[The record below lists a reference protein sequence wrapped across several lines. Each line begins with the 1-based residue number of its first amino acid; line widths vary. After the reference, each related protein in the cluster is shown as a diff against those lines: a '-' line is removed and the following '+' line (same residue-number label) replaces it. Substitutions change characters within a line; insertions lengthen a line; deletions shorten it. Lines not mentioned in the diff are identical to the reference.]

1 MTRINSNRQPNELK
15 MVHNWLN
22 IIQDYLLPPTCLL
35 CGNKGFKSHDLCDI
49 CYQRLLRNKRSC
61 YRCAEIF
68 ESNVSTPSLCGHCIS
83 TPPAFDET
91 YAPFV
96 YQAEMRHLVTQ
107 LKFGGHTKN
116 ARLLGLLLAEHLKQ
130 TAQLPE
136 LIIPVPLHKLRYR
149 ERGFNQALEI
159 ARTVAKELN
168 IPLDITSCQRTHDTP
183 HQIGLTAIQR
193 RKNLEK
199 AFTLIKPIKTQH
211 VAILDDVMTTGS
223 TVHEIASLLKK
234 AGVERVDVWVCAR
247 A

>member
-1 MTRINSNRQPNELK
+1 MTRINSNRQPNKLK

-35 CGNKGFKSHDLCDI
+35 CGNKGFKSHDLCYC

-96 YQAEMRHLVTQ
+96 YQAEIRHLVTK

-116 ARLLGLLLAEHLKQ
+116 ARLLGLLLADHLKQ
-130 TAQLPE
+130 SAQLPE
-136 LIIPVPLHKLRYR
+136 LIIPVPLYKTRYR

-159 ARTVAKELN
+159 GRTVAKELN

-183 HQIGLTAIQR
+183 HQIGLTALQR

-199 AFTLIKPIKTQH
+199 AFTLIKPIKAQH

-223 TVHEIASLLKK
+223 TVHELASLLKK

>member
-136 LIIPVPLHKLRYR
+136 LIIPVPLYKKRYR

-159 ARTVAKELN
+159 AKTVGKSLN
-168 IPLDITSCQRTHDTP
+168 IPLDMTSCHRMHDTP
-183 HQIGLTAIQR
+183 HQIGLTALQR

-199 AFTLIKPIKTQH
+199 AFTLIKPIKAQH

-223 TVHEIASLLKK
+223 TVNELASLLKK
-234 AGVERVDVWVCAR
+234 SGIERVDVWVCAR

>member
-96 YQAEMRHLVTQ
+96 YQAEMRHLVTK

-136 LIIPVPLHKLRYR
+136 LIIPVPLYKKRYR

-159 ARTVAKELN
+159 AKTVGKSLN
-168 IPLDITSCQRTHDTP
+168 IPLDMTSCHRMHDTP
-183 HQIGLTAIQR
+183 HQIGLTALQR

-199 AFTLIKPIKTQH
+199 AFTLIKPIKAQH

-223 TVHEIASLLKK
+223 TVNELASLLKK
-234 AGVERVDVWVCAR
+234 SGIERVDVWVCAR

>member
-1 MTRINSNRQPNELK
+1 MTK
-15 MVHNWLN
+15 
-22 IIQDYLLPPTCLL
+22 
-35 CGNKGFKSHDLCDI
+35 
-49 CYQRLLRNKRSC
+49 
-61 YRCAEIF
+61 
-68 ESNVSTPSLCGHCIS
+68 
-83 TPPAFDET
+83 
-91 YAPFV
+91 
-96 YQAEMRHLVTQ
+96 

>member
-35 CGNKGFKSHDLCDI
+35 CGNKGFKSHDLCDC
-49 CYQRLLRNKRSC
+49 CYQRLLRNKRCC

-68 ESNVSTPSLCGHCIS
+68 ENSITTPSLCGRCIS

-96 YQAEMRHLVTQ
+96 YQAEIRHLVTK
-107 LKFGGHTKN
+107 LKFAGHTKN
-116 ARLLGLLLAEHLKQ
+116 ARLLGLLLADHLKQ
-130 TAQLPE
+130 SAQLPE
-136 LIIPVPLHKLRYR
+136 LIIPVPLYKTRYR

-159 ARTVAKELN
+159 GRTVGKALN

-183 HQIGLTAIQR
+183 HQIGLTALQR

-199 AFTLIKPIKTQH
+199 AFTLIKPIKAQH